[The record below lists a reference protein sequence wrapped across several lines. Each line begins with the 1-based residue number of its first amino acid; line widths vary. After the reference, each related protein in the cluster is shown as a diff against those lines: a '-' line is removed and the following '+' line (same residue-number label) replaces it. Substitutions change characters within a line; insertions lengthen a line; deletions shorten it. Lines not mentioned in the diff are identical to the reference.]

1 MDLLSNFDTEL
12 NPARNQSRLWR
23 KCLLLL
29 GPGFITAATVL
40 GPGSITVSSSA
51 GALMQY
57 SVLWVL
63 VIAAVFM
70 SAFTVIA
77 GKIGCLNRDSL
88 LFIVQQQYGRWLAIL
103 IGLSVFLIT
112 AGFQTGNNIGVGL
125 AFDTAFGGGIALWAG
140 VFLVI
145 ALIFIW
151 TSSNF
156 YKLLEK
162 VMMLMVILMIIAF
175 IGNLFRISPDL
186 GTLAAGFVPSPP
198 AIWGLVIAISATSF
212 SIAGA
217 AGQAYMV
224 QGKGW
229 QPQDLRKSNA
239 SAVVGIAVLCGLTI
253 IIMIT
258 SAAVLAPQG
267 IQVQSA
273 LDMAIQLEPLLGPLA
288 KWLFLLGLFAASFSS
303 FVANAVL
310 GGMLLSDGFGWGRT
324 LNDKSVKIFTSL
336 LLAGSTLIAILA
348 EANPIQLI
356 IMAQATTVLGAPL
369 IAIVLLLLGN
379 NKKVLGSRTNGWFTN
394 IIAGLAFLWL
404 LYLSVNQLL
413 TFLQ

>member
-12 NPARNQSRLWR
+12 NPARNPSSIWR
-23 KCLLLL
+23 TCLLLL

-51 GALMQY
+51 GALMEY

-125 AFDTAFGGGIALWAG
+125 AFDAAFGGGIALWAG

-145 ALIFIW
+145 ALVFIW
-151 TSSNF
+151 NSSNF

-175 IGNLFRISPDL
+175 IGNLFRMSPDL
-186 GTLAAGFVPSPP
+186 GALAAGFVPSPP

-229 QPQDLRKSNA
+229 QPLDLRKSNA
-239 SAVVGIAVLCGLTI
+239 SAVVGIVVLCGLTL

-267 IQVQSA
+267 IQVHSA
-273 LDMAIQLEPLLGPLA
+273 LDMAVQLEPLLGPLA

-356 IMAQATTVLGAPL
+356 IMAQASTVLGAPL

-394 IIAGLAFLWL
+394 VTAGLASLWL

>member
-1 MDLLSNFDTEL
+1 MSNFDTEL
-12 NPARNQSRLWR
+12 NPARNQSSLWR

-125 AFDTAFGGGIALWAG
+125 AFDTAFGGGIVLWAG

-145 ALIFIW
+145 ALVFIW

-186 GTLAAGFVPSPP
+186 GALAAGFVPSLP

-336 LLAGSTLIAILA
+336 LLAVSTLIAILA

-356 IMAQATTVLGAPL
+356 IMAQATTVLGTPL

-394 IIAGLAFLWL
+394 VIAGLAFLWL